1 MLVSSPKVSIV
12 VNCFNGEE
20 FLHECLDSIVNQTFI
35 DWELIFW
42 DNCSTD
48 NSANIF
54 FSFNETRFKYFLAP
68 SFTSLADARFLAIKQ
83 CISPWIGF
91 IDCDDIW
98 MPNKLD
104 QQILA
109 INLSE
114 LSNVGLVYGQSQYFG
129 SSLQSK
135 IPFRNDDN
143 FLYPPLGLQ
152 LSCYTK
158 PFILSYMNIV
168 GFSSALFR
176 KDLLQD
182 LNSVVE
188 CDLLPDYF
196 WNLHLFATTNVIFL
210 PFPIC
215 AIRVHGS
222 NLSIQKRLRCSF
234 NHYKLYVLPQKN
246 IPLSTLIIQHSTSSV
261 LQRLFAA
268 QIPLSFNTFKATLH
282 FHLSYF
288 HLSILL
294 SHLYN

>member
-1 MLVSSPKVSIV
+1 MFVTPPKVSIV

-42 DNCSTD
+42 DNHSTD
-48 NSANIF
+48 NSAAIF
-54 FSFNETRFKYFLAP
+54 FSFNETRFKYYLAP

-83 CISPWIGF
+83 CTSPWIGF

-98 MPNKLD
+98 MPNKLE

-109 INLSE
+109 VKSAQ
-114 LSNVGLVYGQSQYFG
+114 STNVGLVYGQSKYFG

-135 IPFRNDDN
+135 IFFRNDDT
-143 FLYPPLGLQ
+143 FLYPPIGLQ
-152 LSCYTK
+152 SSCYTK

-168 GFSSALFR
+168 GFSSALYR

-188 CDLLPDYF
+188 CDLIPDYF
-196 WNLHLFATTNVIFL
+196 WNLNLFATANVIFL

-215 AIRVHGS
+215 AIRLHGS
-222 NLSIQKRLRCSF
+222 NLSIQKRFDMLRQSF
-234 NHYKLYVLPQKN
+234 QVVSLASDKYPSTYTHFPAFYKLCY
-246 IPLSTLIIQHSTSSV
+246 
-261 LQRLFAA
+261 A
-268 QIPLSFNTFKATLH
+268 KAFLRRK
-282 FHLSYF
+282 F
-288 HLSILL
+288 
-294 SHLYN
+294 